1 MPNMRFLAAIV
12 VLLSVIWAGAAR
24 AEEALPSAVGW
35 VSAATGAVSL
45 RPAGGEWGT
54 ASVNDPIIAGM
65 AVRTTA
71 PARAALGIGAAR
83 IVLSGATEIEIAR
96 LDDATRQIAVRQ
108 GRVGIHL
115 ARLDPGETVEID
127 LPRGGVWLL
136 APGDYDI
143 TTGND
148 QIPARIAVFAGQAHV
163 AGNGIDRKIAAGSTL
178 VLNAKGAAS
187 PTTDSAAADDF
198 VAAWRPAPDALAEPV
213 ALRHVSPQM
222 TGWETLDG
230 AGSWEEAAG
239 FGEVWFPKNLPDDW
253 APYRYG
259 HWRWVMPWGWSW
271 VDDAAWGFAPSH
283 YGRWTRIAGASADTG
298 RWAWVPGAPA
308 AHPVYMPAAVNFL
321 GTAGI
326 GLSCP
331 DPVGT
336 AVAWFPL
343 APGEAYWPSYTTDL
357 ELIRRTNAGSVK
369 DIAKIGPGIGSD
381 PPGELITAAYQNRRF
396 ASVVPRAVFAGG
408 RAVAPAL
415 VPLPADRLAN
425 APLLP
430 GSPQIMPPASKPMV
444 VAVASAVH
452 TLARIL
458 SPHPTRVAARTL
470 VLRPGRPALAQ
481 ARSGSMWA
489 QARSGSTSAQARS
502 VFAARVSSSA
512 SRAKARAVAAYAR
525 SSRGRTHLAAAT
537 TTRTR
542 LH

>member
-1 MPNMRFLAAIV
+1 MLNTRFLAAVV
-12 VLLSVIWAGAAR
+12 VLLSVIWAGTAR
-24 AEEALPSAVGW
+24 AEEAPPSAVGR

-65 AVRTTA
+65 AVRTA
-71 PARAALGIGAAR
+71 AAARAALGIGAAR
-83 IVLSGATEIEIAR
+83 IALSGATETEIAR
-96 LDDATRQIAVRQ
+96 LDDTTRQIAVRQ
-108 GRVGIHL
+108 GRIGIHL
-115 ARLDPGETVEID
+115 TRLDPGETVEID
-127 LPRGGVWLL
+127 LPQGGVWLL

-143 TTGND
+143 TAGND

-163 AGNGIDRKIAAGSTL
+163 AGSGADRKIAAGSTL
-178 VLNAKGAAS
+178 VLNAKGVTAA
-187 PTTDSAAADDF
+187 TTDSAAADDF

-213 ALRHVSPQM
+213 ALRHVSPEM

-271 VDDAAWGFAPSH
+271 VDDAAWGFVPSH
-283 YGRWTRIAGASADTG
+283 YGRWARIPGASAETG
-298 RWAWVPGAPA
+298 RWAWVPGMPA

-369 DIAKIGPGIGSD
+369 DTAKLGPGIGSD

-458 SPHPTRVAARTL
+458 SPHPTRVMARTL
-470 VLRPGRPALAQ
+470 VLRPNRAALAQ
-481 ARSGSMWA
+481 ARSGSTWG
-489 QARSGSTSAQARS
+489 QAKSGSTVAHARS
-502 VFAARVSSSA
+502 VFAARVGSSA

-525 SSRGRTHLAAAT
+525 SNRGRTHLAAAT